1 MGPVPEPDLSLHGAA
16 RRPCTGGTMELY
28 LPILLLLLGLSAF
41 FSSAETA
48 FLSLQRVQLEHAVRE
63 GEAGAGRVASLL
75 ERPARL
81 LATILV
87 GNNLANTAAAAV
99 GTVIA
104 FELFGEG
111 SGVIVATFAITV
123 LLVVFG
129 EVGPKTIALNH
140 SFALSRW
147 YAVPLSIWA
156 VGTRPIVFLLD
167 SASRAFLAVFGGEV
181 SSTEVLSSAEIRT
194 AIMLGGETG
203 TLAADETELLLGA
216 LGFRTTQA
224 RSLMTARVDFVAV
237 DETDTIR
244 HAGERL
250 AQAGFMRLP
259 VYGES
264 ADDVVGY
271 AHMSDV
277 AKAMLAGR
285 EDQLVASIVRP
296 VLFEPEQVSAA
307 IVLERMQ
314 KSSAQIV
321 ILLDEYGSTAGLLT
335 LEDLIEELIG
345 EIQSESGREAAGFAA
360 TRGKRTVVDARMRLS
375 EVEDQLGLAVSH
387 QEAETVAGLLLE
399 ELQHIPARGESI
411 EYQGLRLSVVAAD
424 NRRIKLVA
432 IEQVEVTA
440 G

>member
-1 MGPVPEPDLSLHGAA
+1 
-16 RRPCTGGTMELY
+16 MELY
-28 LPILLLLLGLSAF
+28 LPILLLLLAVSAF

-48 FLSLQRVQLEHAVRE
+48 YLSLQRVQLEHSVRE
-63 GEAGAGRVASLL
+63 GTAGAKRVSKLL
-75 ERPARL
+75 EAPAQL
-81 LATILV
+81 LAAILL

-104 FELFGEG
+104 FELIGEG

-140 SFALSRW
+140 SFSISRY
-147 YAVPLSIWA
+147 YAVPLSLWA
-156 VGTRPIVFLLD
+156 IVTRPLVFLLD
-167 SASRAFLAVFGGEV
+167 RTSRALLGIFGGEV
-181 SSTEVLSSAEIRT
+181 SSTELLSSAELRT
-194 AIMLGGETG
+194 AILLGGETG
-203 TLAADETELLLGA
+203 TLAAEETELLLGA
-216 LGFRTTQA
+216 LGFRNTQA

-250 AQAGFMRLP
+250 AQAGYLRLP

-271 AHMSDV
+271 AHMSDI
-277 AKAMLAGR
+277 AKAMLAGK
-285 EDQLVASIVRP
+285 EEQPVASILRP
-296 VLFEPEQVSAA
+296 VLFEPELASAA
-307 IVLERMQ
+307 NVLERMQ
-314 KSSAQIV
+314 QSSSQMV
-321 ILLDEYGSTAGLLT
+321 VLLDEYGSTAGLLT

-345 EIQSESGREAAGFAA
+345 EIQSESGREVAGIAA

-375 EVEDQLGLAVSH
+375 EVEDQLGFGVSH
-387 QEAETVAGLLLE
+387 AEAETVAGLLLE

-432 IEQVEVTA
+432 IEAMEVDRV
-440 G
+440 